1 MSTPYH
7 RLLGPEKVGVLI
19 GIILVANNISFIPG
33 VASIYYLV
41 MLAALIYV
49 FVKSTS
55 VRVSG
60 VMGWL
65 YVACI
70 LSLVFNDIPS
80 FFNPYPRFIT
90 FFMMTILV
98 SPFIVSDAFTRFR
111 SQAFVT
117 ILVLLQY
124 VIAGSVLFRLAGRG
138 YEHGYFQGIT
148 GHSMMMGPFA
158 AMSVLFG
165 IYQLLARQH
174 TGKKKIAYYL
184 LILGSLFCLLQA
196 ASRTAFIACLL
207 SVMVFLGIY
216 NRKNPGKYIK
226 TVCGA
231 VVLLLLTFPLW
242 GRYMDKLLE
251 KNQGDATELSIDSRK
266 VHWLERVDEF
276 CSSPIIGIGF
286 ATVDTSNEEGSTF
299 SDDGKVEAGSS
310 WLCALSMTGII
321 GFIGLFMV
329 FITSFLKTWKLWHYT
344 PLLSGFLISMQC
356 FWFFHMM
363 AEGYIYAGGSSLF
376 FCVWLLLGVMYGISN
391 NKHFAYELQ
400 DKLCR

>member
-111 SQAFVT
+111 
-117 ILVLLQY
+117 
-124 VIAGSVLFRLAGRG
+124 
-138 YEHGYFQGIT
+138 
-148 GHSMMMGPFA
+148 
-158 AMSVLFG
+158 
-165 IYQLLARQH
+165 
-174 TGKKKIAYYL
+174 
-184 LILGSLFCLLQA
+184 
-196 ASRTAFIACLL
+196 
-207 SVMVFLGIY
+207 
-216 NRKNPGKYIK
+216 
-226 TVCGA
+226 
-231 VVLLLLTFPLW
+231 
-242 GRYMDKLLE
+242 
-251 KNQGDATELSIDSRK
+251 
-266 VHWLERVDEF
+266 
-276 CSSPIIGIGF
+276 
-286 ATVDTSNEEGSTF
+286 
-299 SDDGKVEAGSS
+299 
-310 WLCALSMTGII
+310 MT
-321 GFIGLFMV
+321 LM
-329 FITSFLKTWKLWHYT
+329 
-344 PLLSGFLISMQC
+344 C
-356 FWFFHMM
+356 
-363 AEGYIYAGGSSLF
+363 
-376 FCVWLLLGVMYGISN
+376 
-391 NKHFAYELQ
+391 
-400 DKLCR
+400 